1 VGPRN
6 GIVIGLLRPAE
17 SQNKVGVPYEY
28 KQNLS
33 FDYNRIDQ
41 ISILTFPLILRSDF
55 TVHQIQLRADR
66 SSVALLSHSLFLSKN
81 KSIVAIQF
89 LLLIFS

>member
-41 ISILTFPLILRSDF
+41 ISILTFPLILRYIRFNLELIDQVWPCSA
-55 TVHQIQLRADR
+55 IAC
-66 SSVALLSHSLFLSKN
+66 FLVKTR
-81 KSIVAIQF
+81 V
-89 LLLIFS
+89 L